1 MPYNE
6 YIMTGDTAPEGWGK
20 IDLSTDDASE
30 ATPERPQHS
39 DLVKKL
45 AKQLFPAPEFDEN
58 GECFYDITMLGKP
71 AKAVFTTSQY
81 ERELFGIE
89 YGLTE
94 TGVSETELP
103 EFVEC
108 VSKLQNAFEYQER
121 KNGNEIAGVIKII
134 KTPERA
140 KQLTQVMDHWQE
152 QEGKKVEAGLMK
164 KIKGRELRRIFGE
177 LGGTFRYPEREMPD
191 LEMSKA
197 ILDVILEF
205 QQTEQNQ
212 NPDLLPA
219 GVSHFKSG
227 IERSC
232 LDEHDVSSA
241 QEVLWIYREFANR
254 DDVLSLPFKN
264 FSDAV
269 SRYTVHLGLTHEQA
283 VAFRDNL
290 YPAIV
295 SQDENVHILNNPSNS
310 WAMRSGEYSIGEY
323 TCHLY
328 SAEASPQ
335 LIGEL
340 MLINSEIPTAFAHQ
354 FEQNRRD
361 GSALLRIPGMGQLKE
376 AIHDQRPYNHD
387 VIQSMVDLYD
397 GKITVEQLLDIAR
410 KHSYV
415 GRSETFLEEAI
426 KVENYDLPVEE
437 RTATGNR
444 EVAAIDVLRRLAKN
458 TSPVPDA
465 PPNTPYDSLNTLLN
479 EIGEFTDATDINEE
493 LLGKALAEA
502 NRILTDMYDNKKVGI
517 DSKFII
523 ALGYLNRASTTTLR
537 NLTFEKQVRAYRNDW
552 FSEMVKFH
560 DLTMNPKQFSHA
572 ESAEFIRKMQQEHT
586 LGAYEML
593 GRKVALDVG
602 EIGRKYRQNGKE
614 RWSEMLWSGNLS
626 HELLGLLDL
635 REPTTEEGRKYKKN
649 YLASETERLRG
660 D

>member
-1 MPYNE
+1 
-6 YIMTGDTAPEGWGK
+6 MTGDLAPESWGK
-20 IDLSTDDASE
+20 IDLDSDTAETLESTH
-30 ATPERPQHS
+30 ERPVHT

-45 AKQLFPAPEFDEN
+45 AKQLFPKPDFDEN
-58 GECFYDITMLGKP
+58 GRLYYDIMILGKP
-71 AKAVFTTSQY
+71 AKAEFTVSEY

-94 TGVSETELP
+94 SGVSEEELP
-103 EFVEC
+103 EFVGC

-121 KNGNEIAGVIKII
+121 RNGNEIASVIKIV

-140 KQLTQVMDHWQE
+140 KQLTQVMDHWQK
-152 QEGKKVEAGLMK
+152 QETTKVEAGLMK
-164 KIKGRELRRIFGE
+164 KVRGRELRRIFGE
-177 LGGTFRYPEREMPD
+177 LGGTFRYPEREMPN
-191 LEMSKA
+191 LEMSNE

-219 GVSHFKSG
+219 AVSNLKSG
-227 IERSC
+227 VERSC
-232 LDEHDVSSA
+232 LDNHDVASA
-241 QEVLWIYREFANR
+241 REVLWTYREFANR
-254 DDVLSLPFKN
+254 DDVLALPFKN
-264 FSDAV
+264 YSDAIN
-269 SRYTVHLGLTHEQA
+269 RYTNHLGLTHEQA
-283 VAFRDNL
+283 LAFRDHL
-290 YPAIV
+290 YPAMI

-310 WAMRSGEYSIGEY
+310 WAMRRGEYSIGEY

-376 AIHDQRPYNHD
+376 AIHDQRPLNHD
-387 VIQSMVDLYD
+387 VIQAMISLYD
-397 GKITVEQLLDIAR
+397 GKITTDQLLYIAR

-437 RTATGNR
+437 RTSVGNR
-444 EVAAIDVLRRLAKN
+444 EVPAIDVLRRLAKN
-458 TSPVPDA
+458 TSPIPDA
-465 PPNTPYDSLNTLLN
+465 PPNTPYESLNTLLN
-479 EIGEFTDATDINEE
+479 EIGEFTESTEINEE

-502 NRILTDMYDNKKVGI
+502 NSILVTIYDNKQVGVN
-517 DSKFII
+517 SKFVI
-523 ALGYLNRASTTTLR
+523 ALGYLNRASATVLR
-537 NLTFEKQVRAYRNDW
+537 NMTFEKQVRAYRNDW
-552 FSEMVKFH
+552 FAEMVRFH
-560 DLTMNPKQFSHA
+560 DLTMNPNQHNPT
-572 ESAEFIRKMQQEHT
+572 ETAEFIRRMQQEHT
-586 LGAYEML
+586 FGAYEML
-593 GRKVALDVG
+593 GRKIAVDVG
-602 EIGRKYRQNGKE
+602 EVGRKYRQSGKE

-635 REPTTEEGRKYKKN
+635 REPTTDEGKKYKRT
-649 YLASETERLRG
+649 YLASEMDRLKG